1 MKTLRKLLFN
11 INSTS
16 WFHTLKRGGVL
27 KLEVYYVIMCITA
40 IVATL
45 GLAYDVIVGL
55 EYSSVY
61 QTSTIPFLL
70 FIAQYLAYSIFKSK
84 VVAKEIQDKF
94 WKTQLWR
101 FRDPSYSLQ
110 KSLYPNSGERE
121 KLLKRMWKD
130 EYNETPDE
138 TVAKAPWLQ
147 KYRIILLIS
156 APLIIMILASL
167 IS

>member
-1 MKTLRKLLFN
+1 MKTLLFN

-16 WFHTLKRGGVL
+16 WFHTLRNGGLL
-27 KLEVYYVIMCITA
+27 KLEVYYMIMCITA
-40 IVATL
+40 VIATL

-55 EYSSVY
+55 DYSSVY
-61 QTSTIPFLL
+61 HISTIPFLV

-84 VVAKEIQDKF
+84 YVEKGIQDKF

-101 FRDPSYSLQ
+101 FRDPNYSLQ
-110 KSLYPNSGERE
+110 KSLYPNSAERE

-138 TVAKAPWLQ
+138 TVANAPWIQ

-156 APLIIMILASL
+156 APLVIMILASL

>member
-1 MKTLRKLLFN
+1 MKTLLFN

-16 WFHTLKRGGVL
+16 WFHTLRNGGLL
-27 KLEVYYVIMCITA
+27 KLEVYYMIMCITA
-40 IVATL
+40 VIATL

-61 QTSTIPFLL
+61 QISTIPFVL
-70 FIAQYLAYSIFKSK
+70 FIVQYLAFIFKSK

-101 FRDPSYSLQ
+101 FIDPSYSLQ
-110 KSLYPNSGERE
+110 KNLYPKSDERE
-121 KLLKRMWKD
+121 KLLKRMWEA
-130 EYNETPDE
+130 EYNETTDE
-138 TVAKAPWLQ
+138 TIAKAPWLQ

-156 APLIIMILASL
+156 IPLLIMIIASI

>member
-1 MKTLRKLLFN
+1 MKTLLFN

-16 WFHTLKRGGVL
+16 WFYTLRNGGLL
-27 KLEVYYVIMCITA
+27 KLEVYYMIMCITA
-40 IVATL
+40 VIATL

-61 QTSTIPFLL
+61 QISTIPFVL
-70 FIAQYLAYSIFKSK
+70 FIVQYLAYSIFKPK
-84 VVAKEIQDKF
+84 VVGKEIQDKF

-101 FRDPSYSLQ
+101 FKDPNYDWQ
-110 KSLYPNSGERE
+110 KSQYPDWEARE
-121 KLLKRMWKD
+121 VLLDRMWEA
-130 EYNETPDE
+130 EYNETTDE
-138 TVAKAPWLQ
+138 TIAKAPWLQ

-156 APLIIMILASL
+156 APLIIMILASI